1 MFRGKNKIDLPDRIY
16 DNPLQHFPLLN
27 TVSGVEE
34 AHYEPLPIVTLDGVD
49 TPHASMIREV
59 GLSEEVVP
67 MSEPSKV
74 QKLVQ
79 HLENQSNMQVS
90 SFKPEIQQISI
101 SKDIV
106 PFSYVE
112 VVRRNVED
120 DSKEMVLHVENVPIL
135 YKFSVSNSIV
145 EAVGNSKNRVYKDTR
160 NSNMEKRI
168 TRAVSSAQK
177 ERSDLLKDK
186 RLLPSSL

>member
-1 MFRGKNKIDLPDRIY
+1 MPIAN
-16 DNPLQHFPLLN
+16 
-27 TVSGVEE
+27 GVVI
-34 AHYEPLPIVTLDGVD
+34 PQ
-49 TPHASMIREV
+49 ASMIREV
-59 GLSEEVVP
+59 GLCEEVVP

-79 HLENQSNMQVS
+79 HLENQSNMQVCP
-90 SFKPEIQQISI
+90 FKPEIQQISI

-106 PFSYVE
+106 PFSYAE

-120 DSKEMVLHVENVPIL
+120 HSKEMVLHVENVPIP

-145 EAVGNSKNRVYKDTR
+145 EVVGNSKNRVYKDTR

-168 TRAVSSAQK
+168 TRAVSLAQK
-177 ERSDLLKDK
+177 EQSDLLKDK
-186 RLLPSSL
+186 RLLPPSL

>member
-49 TPHASMIREV
+49 TPQASMIREV
-59 GLSEEVVP
+59 GLCEEVVP

-120 DSKEMVLHVENVPIL
+120 HHCCYQS
-135 YKFSVSNSIV
+135 SVS
-145 EAVGNSKNRVYKDTR
+145 
-160 NSNMEKRI
+160 
-168 TRAVSSAQK
+168 
-177 ERSDLLKDK
+177 
-186 RLLPSSL
+186 

>member
-27 TVSGVEE
+27 TILGAVE
-34 AHYEPLPIVTLDGVD
+34 AHYEPVPTVALDGVD

-79 HLENQSNMQVS
+79 QHLENLDQTCKYDLLSQ
-90 SFKPEIQQISI
+90 
-101 SKDIV
+101 
-106 PFSYVE
+106 
-112 VVRRNVED
+112 
-120 DSKEMVLHVENVPIL
+120 
-135 YKFSVSNSIV
+135 KFS
-145 EAVGNSKNRVYKDTR
+145 KFLYLRTLFLFL
-160 NSNMEKRI
+160 M
-168 TRAVSSAQK
+168 
-177 ERSDLLKDK
+177 L
-186 RLLPSSL
+186 RL